1 MAIVCYMANP
11 MNTNEPFDLRLPTP
25 GCYLDPEKAGMDSD
39 AVFQG
44 MTAHLF
50 YTLGKLATSA
60 SRHDLYMALS
70 YAVKDRLMTRYLASQ
85 EVIRKKPQK
94 TVAYLSAEF
103 LIGPQLSN
111 NLLNLG
117 ITQEAEDALKRFGI
131 ESLSTIL
138 EVEEEPGLGNGG
150 LGRLAACY
158 MESLASLQV
167 PAVGYGIRYEFG
179 IFNQLI
185 RDGWQVE
192 VTDKWLKGGW
202 PWELPQPD
210 ESCFVGFGGRTES
223 YRDDKGNY
231 RSRWIPSEHAI
242 GIPHDVPVLG
252 YRVNTCDRLR
262 LWRADATESFDFYA
276 FNIGDYY
283 GAVEEKVASET
294 LSKVLYPNDG
304 TDEGRRLR
312 LKQQHFFVS
321 CSLQDMLRSLE
332 KRSIPITEFPNH
344 WTVQLNDTHP
354 AIAVA
359 ELMRLLI
366 DQYQIGW
373 DKAWNITTSSV
384 AYTNHTLLPE
394 ALEKWD
400 LGLFNDLLPRHLEI
414 IYEIN
419 WRFLQQL
426 RLRYPGDDKILQKLS
441 IIDEEGSKSVRMAHL
456 ATIGAHHINGV
467 ATLHSDLIKRQLLP
481 EFAALWPEK
490 FTNVTNGVT
499 PRRWVALSNPSL
511 SNLLEEEVGPN
522 WITNME
528 LLKKLEEK
536 IDDNNF
542 LQKFE
547 ETKLSGK
554 RTLSSFIHSK
564 TGILVDPSSLFD
576 VQVKRIHQYK
586 RQHLNALQIIA
597 QYLRIKNGSNK
608 YEVPRTIIFG
618 GKAAPGYFMA
628 KLMIRFIN
636 GIADVV
642 NSDPDMDGLLRV
654 VFLPDYNVKLGEIVY
669 PATDLSEQI
678 STAGKEASGT
688 GNMKFAMN
696 GALTIGTLDGANV
709 ELRDLVKK
717 ENFFLFGKTESEIMD
732 LKNNNYSPKTFID
745 ECPELKEVIRL
756 IEIGHFSNGD
766 KELFK
771 PLLNSLTGHD
781 PFFVMADF
789 EDYLNK
795 QDEVSKCWK
804 NKKSWNKMALLNTA
818 RSGYF
823 SSDRSIREYCKS
835 IWKVSPMPVE
845 ITCDVEELTN

>member
-1 MAIVCYMANP
+1 MSNS
-11 MNTNEPFDLRLPTP
+11 EPLDLRLPTP
-25 GCYLDPEKAGMDSD
+25 GCYADPERAGIDAN
-39 AVFQG
+39 AVFDG
-44 MTAHLF
+44 MTEHLF
-50 YTLGKLATSA
+50 FTLGKLAPTA
-60 SRHDLYMALS
+60 SLHDLYMALS
-70 YAVKDRLMTRYLASQ
+70 YAIRDRLMTRYLATL
-85 EVIRKKPQK
+85 EAIRARPQK
-94 TVAYLSAEF
+94 SVAYLSAEF
-103 LIGPQLSN
+103 LIGPQLNN

-117 ITQEAEDALKRFGI
+117 IQKEAEQALNRFGI
-131 ESLSTIL
+131 ESLNHIL

-167 PAVGYGIRYEFG
+167 PAIGYGIRYEFG

-185 RDGWQVE
+185 RNGWQVE

-210 ESCFVGFGGRTES
+210 ESCLVGFGGHTEN
-223 YRDDKGNY
+223 YIDEKGKY
-231 RSRWIPSEHAI
+231 RSRWVAGEHAI
-242 GIPHDVPVLG
+242 GVPHDVPMLG
-252 YRVNTCDRLR
+252 YRVNTCNRLR

-283 GAVEEKVASET
+283 GAVEEKVGSET

-321 CSLQDMLRSLE
+321 CSLQDMLRSMD
-332 KRSIPITEFPNH
+332 KRSLPLEDFPKH

-366 DQYQIGW
+366 DIHHFEW
-373 DKAWNITTSSV
+373 DKAWDITTKSV

-400 LGLFNDLLPRHLEI
+400 LNLFKSLLPRHLEI

-419 WRFLQQL
+419 RRFLQQV
-426 RLRYPGDDKILQKLS
+426 RLRYPGNDLILRKLS
-441 IIDEEGSKSVRMAHL
+441 IIDEDNCKAIRMANL
-456 ATIGAHHINGV
+456 ATIGAQKVNGV
-467 ATLHSDLIKRQLLP
+467 AALHSDLIKRQLFP
-481 EFAALWPEK
+481 EFAKLWPNK

-499 PRRWVALSNPSL
+499 PRRWVALANPSL
-511 SNLLEEEVGPN
+511 SELLDKQLGEE

-536 IDDNNF
+536 VNDTNF
-542 LQKFE
+542 LTDFRA
-547 ETKLSGK
+547 TKLLGK
-554 RTLSSFIHSK
+554 RQLAGYIHRQ
-564 TGILVDPSSLFD
+564 TGVLVDPASMFD

-597 QYLRIKNGSNK
+597 QYLRIKNGISTAIA
-608 YEVPRTIIFG
+608 PRTIIFG
-618 GKAAPGYFMA
+618 GKAAPGYYMA
-628 KLMIRFIN
+628 KLIIRLIN
-636 GIADVV
+636 GIADII

-654 VFLPDYNVKLGEIVY
+654 IFLPDYNVKLGEKVY

-696 GALTIGTLDGANV
+696 GALTIGTLDGANIEIR
-709 ELRDLVKK
+709 ELVGK
-717 ENFFLFGKTESEIMD
+717 ENFFLFGKTESEIMQ
-732 LKNNNYSPKTFID
+732 LRSIGYNPSEYIKAL
-745 ECPELKEVIRL
+745 PELAEAIRL

-766 KELFK
+766 GDLFR
-771 PLLNSLTGHD
+771 PILNNLKGED

-789 EDYLNK
+789 ADYLRA
-795 QDEVSKCWK
+795 QDNVSQA
-804 NKKSWNKMALLNTA
+804 WNNPEQWNRMALLNTA
-818 RSGYF
+818 RSGFF
-823 SSDRSIREYCKS
+823 SSDRSIREYCEK
-835 IWKVSPMPVE
+835 IWKVEPLPVE
-845 ITCDVEELTN
+845 ITCDVR

>member
-1 MAIVCYMANP
+1 MSSS
-11 MNTNEPFDLRLPTP
+11 EPLDLRLPTP
-25 GCYLDPEKAGMDSD
+25 GCFDDPDRAGNSAK
-39 AVFQG
+39 AVFDG
-44 MTAHLF
+44 MTEHLF
-50 YTLGKLATSA
+50 FTLGKLAPTA
-60 SRHDLYMALS
+60 SLHDLYKALS
-70 YAVKDRLMTRYLASQ
+70 YAVRDRLMTRYLASQ
-85 EVIRKKPQK
+85 EAMRARPQK

-103 LIGPQLSN
+103 LIGPQLNS

-117 ITQEAEDALKRFGI
+117 IQKEAQEALKSFGI
-131 ESLSTIL
+131 ESLNHIL

-158 MESLASLQV
+158 MESLASLQI
-167 PAVGYGIRYEFG
+167 PATGYGIRYEFG

-210 ESCFVGFGGRTES
+210 ETCLVGFGGRTES
-223 YRDDKGNY
+223 YLDDKGNY
-231 RSRWIPSEHAI
+231 RSRWLPAEHAI
-242 GIPHDVPVLG
+242 GVPHDVPVLG
-252 YRVNTCDRLR
+252 YKVNSCNRLR

-283 GAVEEKVASET
+283 GAVEEKVGSET

-321 CSLQDMLRSLE
+321 CSLQDMLRSLI
-332 KRSIPITEFPNH
+332 KRNIPIIDFAKH

-366 DQYQIGW
+366 DEHNLNW
-373 DKAWNITTSSV
+373 DKAWDITNRSV

-400 LGLFNDLLPRHLEI
+400 LSLFRSLLPRHLEL

-419 WRFLQQL
+419 KRFLQQI
-426 RLRYPGDDKILQKLS
+426 RLKYPGNDSILRNLS
-441 IIDEEGSKSVRMAHL
+441 IIDEEGGKSIKMAHL
-456 ATIGAHHINGV
+456 ATIGANKVNGV
-467 ATLHSDLIKRQLLP
+467 AALHSDLIKRQLFP
-481 EFAALWPEK
+481 EFAKIWPNK

-499 PRRWVALSNPSL
+499 PRRWIGLANPELSKL
-511 SNLLEEEVGPN
+511 FDEEIGPD

-528 LLKKLEEK
+528 LLKQLESRQN
-536 IDDNNF
+536 DSNF
-542 LQKFE
+542 LEKFGS
-547 ETKLSGK
+547 TKLSGK
-554 RTLSSFIHSK
+554 RNLAGYIHRQ

-586 RQHLNALQIIA
+586 RQHLNALQVIT
-597 QYLRIKNGSNK
+597 QYLRIKNGKGDNMA
-608 YEVPRTIIFG
+608 PRTVIFG
-618 GKAAPGYFMA
+618 GKAAPGYYMA
-628 KLMIRFIN
+628 KLIIRFIN
-636 GIADVV
+636 GIAEMV
-642 NSDPDMDGLLRV
+642 NADPDMDGKLRII
-654 VFLPDYNVKLGEIVY
+654 FLPDYNVKLGEQVY

-696 GALTIGTLDGANV
+696 GALTIGTLDGANIEIRERV
-709 ELRDLVKK
+709 GE
-717 ENFFLFGKTESEIMD
+717 ENFFLFGKTESEIMT
-732 LKNNNYSPKTFID
+732 LRNNGYNPKSFIQS
-745 ECPELKEVIRL
+745 CPELSEALRL
-756 IEIGHFSNGD
+756 IELGHFSNGD
-766 KELFK
+766 GDLFS
-771 PLLNSLTGHD
+771 PILNNLTGSD

-789 EDYLNK
+789 ADYLK
-795 QDEVSKCWK
+795 VQDEVNRAWS
-804 NKKSWNKMALLNTA
+804 NREEWNRMSLLNSA
-818 RSGYF
+818 RSGFF
-823 SSDRSIREYCKS
+823 SSDRSIREYCES
-835 IWKVSPMPVE
+835 IWNVKPLPVE
-845 ITCDVEELTN
+845 ITCDVR

>member
-1 MAIVCYMANP
+1 MFVNMRKP

-25 GCYLDPEKAGMDSD
+25 GCYLDTEKAGMD
-39 AVFQG
+39 AEALFKG
-44 MTAHLF
+44 MTSHLF
-50 YTLGKLATSA
+50 FTLGKLATSA
-60 SRHDLYMALS
+60 SHHDLYMALS

-85 EVIRKKPQK
+85 ELIRKKPQK

-117 ITQEAEDALKRFGI
+117 ITKEAETALKRFGI
-131 ESLSTIL
+131 DSLSQIL

-231 RSRWIPSEHAI
+231 RSRWIPYEHAI
-242 GIPHDVPVLG
+242 GVPHDVPVLG

-332 KRSIPITEFPNH
+332 KRSIAITDFPKH

-366 DQYQIGW
+366 DQYHIGW
-373 DKAWNITTSSV
+373 DKAWNITTQSV

-400 LGLFNDLLPRHLEI
+400 LHLFNDLLPRHLEI

-426 RLRYPGDDKILQKLS
+426 RLRYPGDDKILRKLS
-441 IIDEEGSKSVRMAHL
+441 IIDEEGTKSVRMAHL

-481 EFAALWPEK
+481 EFAELWPEK

-499 PRRWVALSNPSL
+499 PRRWVALANPGL
-511 SNLLEEEVGPN
+511 SDLLDKEIGSD
-522 WITNME
+522 WITNMKLME
-528 LLKKLEEK
+528 NLEKKQSDL
-536 IDDNNF
+536 NF
-542 LQKFE
+542 LEKFQD
-547 ETKLSGK
+547 TKLLGK
-554 RTLSSFIHSK
+554 RKLSNYIHSK

-597 QYLRIKNGSNK
+597 QYLRIKNGTSNTK
-608 YEVPRTIIFG
+608 APRTIIFG

-709 ELRDLVKK
+709 ELRELVKP
-717 ENFFLFGKTESEIMD
+717 ENFFLFGKTESEIMK
-732 LKNNNYSPKTFID
+732 LKNKGYDPQSFIKKSN
-745 ECPELKEVIRL
+745 ELKEVLRL

-771 PLLNSLTGHD
+771 PLLNSLTGSD

-789 EDYLNK
+789 DDYLHT
-795 QDEVSKCWK
+795 QDLVSNAW
-804 NKKSWNKMALLNTA
+804 NDKKMWNKMALLNTA

-823 SSDRSIREYCKS
+823 SSDRAIREYCSS
-835 IWKVSPMPVE
+835 IWKVKPMPVD
-845 ITCDVEELTN
+845 ITCDIEELTN